1 MHRRSLFIFL
11 CLLLMLGGCGGTEHS
26 YRDGRDQKEGPG
38 LLSGEDGVFSVYNS
52 GGGTNDELN
61 IQRADKVTIAATVQA
76 VDLTTRM
83 ITLRGPEGGV
93 FSVQAGRQ
101 VGNLPQVEV
110 GDEVLVIYVNAVAVR
125 MADPG
130 EFHDESGKRVGEAVP
145 GTKPGA
151 FEISERTVTAD
162 IVEIDNSGDTVR
174 LRLPEG
180 VIKVVKVKD
189 PANLK
194 KVRAGDTIV
203 ITYTEAVAISVE
215 KKRN

>member
-1 MHRRSLFIFL
+1 MLSRLLPVLL
-11 CLLLMLGGCGGTEHS
+11 CLVLLLGGCGGTDYS

-38 LLSGEDGVFSVYNS
+38 LLSGKDGVFSVYNT

-76 VDLTTRM
+76 VDLMTRM
-83 ITLRGPEGGV
+83 LTLRGPEGGV
-93 FSVQAGRQ
+93 FSVQADKQ

-125 MADPG
+125 MARPG
-130 EFHDESGKRVGEAVP
+130 EFHDESGKQVGEAIP
-145 GTKPGA
+145 GTKPGV
-151 FEISERTVTAD
+151 FEISERTVTAT
-162 IVEIDNSGDTVR
+162 IEQIDDSNDTVR

-189 PANLK
+189 PANLD
-194 KVRAGDTIV
+194 KVRVGDTIV
-203 ITYTEAVAISVE
+203 ITYTEAVAVSVE